1 MPQSNKHICFSI
13 WASEPGNYHKLVFVL
28 IQLMKSLVI
37 LSSFGILFY
46 YEFFLIDFA
55 DDLGGK
61 GQL

>member
-13 WASEPGNYHKLVFVL
+13 WASEPGNYHKFVFVL

-46 YEFFLIDFA
+46 YEFFPIVS
-55 DDLGGK
+55 
-61 GQL
+61 